1 MGGTMRIRDLLSIS
15 AAVISLGTVGVM
27 MNTELS
33 DTDGDGRA
41 DGIAPTE
48 AQATSSAGQQD
59 PLIGIDYIA
68 SSREENLA
76 LFGMDED
83 MLSATMKA
91 IKKLDGRTKKSTL
104 RALLDSPTGDRAFL
118 QSALCGATNDQ
129 RPRYGALQL
138 LVEAKDGDRFV
149 MDLKSLQGSLAAQDW
164 TGASPWSEVYR
175 KIELVGER
183 REANA
188 TLMGVAAILL
198 EEEESVL
205 DLLEPWGTQGS
216 ADWSW
221 KTVEEDHPGIGES
234 LIRYFAL
241 FHVVAE
247 LAHADGGICQD

>member
-1 MGGTMRIRDLLSIS
+1 MRIRELLSIC
-15 AAVISLGTVGVM
+15 AAVISLGAVLVM
-27 MNTELS
+27 MNKELS

-59 PLIGIDYIA
+59 PLIGIDYVSA
-68 SSREENLA
+68 SREENLA

-83 MLSATMKA
+83 MVSATMKA
-91 IKKLDGRTKKSTL
+91 IKRLDGRTNRSALKATL
-104 RALLDSPTGDRAFL
+104 ESPTGDRAFL

-149 MDLKSLQGSLAAQDW
+149 MDLNSLKGAFKVQDW
-164 TGASPWSEVYR
+164 AGASPWSEVYR
-175 KIELVGER
+175 KVELVGER
-183 REANA
+183 REDDA
-188 TLMGVAAILL
+188 TLMGIAAIIL

-216 ADWSW
+216 KDWSW
-221 KTVEEDHPGIGES
+221 ETVEEDHPGIGREM
-234 LIRYFAL
+234 IRYFAL